1 MLKISSIIKNK
12 KVIFII
18 IILICIA
25 FAGLW
30 NVVSAGYDK
39 QNKTI
44 LFLKKFIPTKVSRKV
59 RDIIFLIPELKERNK
74 FLSTQ
79 VQKYEQNLNGE
90 LFNEEIILSKVNKK
104 EYLLKEFFLPFPR
117 LDTRLGWAATSN
129 SLRAHHF
136 VINGDKVVVIS
147 GEGKTIYFNKN
158 NIFNEKLNQIEIAN
172 NIQNILDQNNFKLI
186 GIRDL
191 FVEEE

>member
-18 IILICIA
+18 IILFCIA

-30 NVVSAGYDK
+30 NVVSKGYDR

-59 RDIIFLIPELKERNK
+59 RDIIFIIPDLKEQNK

-90 LFNEEIILSKVNKK
+90 LFNEEIILSKKWTI
-104 EYLLKEFFLPFPR
+104 FF
-117 LDTRLGWAATSN
+117 
-129 SLRAHHF
+129 
-136 VINGDKVVVIS
+136 K
-147 GEGKTIYFNKN
+147 
-158 NIFNEKLNQIEIAN
+158 
-172 NIQNILDQNNFKLI
+172 
-186 GIRDL
+186 
-191 FVEEE
+191 